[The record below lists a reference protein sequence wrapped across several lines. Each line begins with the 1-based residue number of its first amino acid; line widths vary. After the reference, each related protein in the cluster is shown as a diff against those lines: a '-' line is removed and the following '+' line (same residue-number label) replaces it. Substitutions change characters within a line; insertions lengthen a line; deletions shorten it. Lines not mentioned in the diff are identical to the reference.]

1 MKRKKTLSQFK
12 INQLNINGLCS
23 VAKQRELQ
31 ARLKSSKSEIVIIS
45 DAQHKPEE
53 QHRRIHPILSTVR
66 DLLQR
71 GHNSNKKTLSYQNK
85 GSPYR

>member
-45 DAQHKPEE
+45 DTRLNQKHNTNL
-53 QHRRIHPILSTVR
+53 RSNI
-66 DLLQR
+66 R
-71 GHNSNKKTLSYQNK
+71 G
-85 GSPYR
+85 